1 MSISPRAFGD
11 RRNGQT
17 FKIDGVEFVCWIVDN
32 GHRYEWRSMCGHA
45 FAGRDVQTFWARA
58 NGRDLG
64 KSFGTLRLAMS
75 AAANA
80 LATKQ
85 RGAA

>member
-1 MSISPRAFGD
+1 MSISPRASGD

-17 FKIDGVEFVCWIVDN
+17 FKIDGVKFDCWIVDD
-32 GHRYEWRSMCGHA
+32 GHRYEWRSTCGQA

-64 KSFGTLRLAMS
+64 KGFGTLRLAMI
-75 AAANA
+75 AAADA
-80 LATKQ
+80 LASKQ